1 MKMEQFGLID
11 HWWRTYSPADPTPC
25 LPNYIADKKITP
37 KTKEEKAA
45 GNRKRLRLKD
55 LSGAFIVLLN
65 AGYILSSLVLVIKT
79 LL

>member
-1 MKMEQFGLID
+1 MEQAGLID